1 MSKKLN
7 RSPSQLTTKKK
18 TLTEIMNQKIGQI
31 NKMKIQDIY
40 KLEIVKN
47 NNFQLYNES
56 LGLISKQD
64 KSKFINHNST
74 KY

>member
-1 MSKKLN
+1 
-7 RSPSQLTTKKK
+7 
-18 TLTEIMNQKIGQI
+18 MNQKIGQI

>member
-1 MSKKLN
+1 MSKRIN

-47 NNFQLYNES
+47 NNF
-56 LGLISKQD
+56 
-64 KSKFINHNST
+64 
-74 KY
+74 